1 MPEADA
7 AETLSFE
14 AAQPDAGKRLDVF
27 LAEQI
32 PDESRSRIQ
41 AWATSGRVRVNG
53 NDARASLRLKGGER
67 IEVDPLPAPPL
78 RAEAENIPLDLIY
91 EDEHLAAV
99 NKPSGMTVHLGA
111 GAHSGTLVNALVHH
125 FERNLSG
132 VGGELRPGIVHRL
145 DRLTSGVII
154 VAKTDQAHRL
164 LSKSFADRNVRKSY
178 RAIVHGRLPPSGPSD
193 AGDKWRPVK
202 ADGLWRRRITAK
214 IGRDSRNRVR
224 MAAVVRGREAV
235 SDVRPLKTNER
246 YSDVEVRI
254 HTGRTHQI
262 RVHLSWIGHPVVG
275 DRLYGAPAEP
285 EGLGRV
291 DRFFL
296 HAAELR
302 LRHPFSGEELTFE
315 APLPPDYEDALTKL
329 GLR

>member
-7 AETLSFE
+7 PESLLFEVAE
-14 AAQPDAGKRLDVF
+14 ADAGKRLDVF
-27 LAEQI
+27 LAKQI

-41 AWATSGRVRVNG
+41 SWAAAGRVRVDG
-53 NDARASLRLKGGER
+53 NEARASLRLKGGER
-67 IEVDPLPAPPL
+67 IEVDPLAAPPL
-78 RAEAENIPLDLIY
+78 RAEAEDIPLDLIY

-125 FERNLSG
+125 FEQNLSG

-145 DRLTSGVII
+145 DRLTSGVLV
-154 VAKTDQAHRL
+154 VAKTDQVHRV
-164 LSKSFADRNVRKSY
+164 LSQAFADRNMRKSY

-202 ADGLWRRRITAK
+202 ADGLWWRRITAK

-224 MAAVVRGREAV
+224 MAAAVRGRDSV
-235 SDVRPLKTNER
+235 SDVRPIKTNDL
-246 YSDVEVRI
+246 YSAVEVRI

-275 DRLYGAPAEP
+275 DRLYSAPAEP

-296 HAAELR
+296 HAAELT
-302 LRHPFSGEELTFE
+302 LTHPVSGEELTLR
-315 APLPPDYEDALTKL
+315 APLPPEFEDALEKL
-329 GLR
+329 GLG